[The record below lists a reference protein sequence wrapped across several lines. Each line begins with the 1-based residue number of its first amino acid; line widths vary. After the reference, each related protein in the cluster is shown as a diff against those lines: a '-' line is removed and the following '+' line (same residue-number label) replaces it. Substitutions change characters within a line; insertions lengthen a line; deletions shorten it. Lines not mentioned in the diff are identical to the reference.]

1 MNPCPCGNY
10 GTKGKE
16 CVCAPINLVKYQRKI
31 SGPIIDR
38 IDMWLEVSKV
48 DHQKLSDNKS
58 DGDATKQIKERV
70 IAAREIQGKR
80 FADSRRGIK
89 TNSEMNTRDLS
100 KMINLKNEVKEIL
113 NKSAE
118 KLDLSARAY
127 HRVIKLARTIA
138 DLADSEEIETNHILE
153 ALQYRPKKMAV

>member
-1 MNPCPCGNY
+1 M
-10 GTKGKE
+10 
-16 CVCAPINLVKYQRKI
+16 
-31 SGPIIDR
+31 
-38 IDMWLEVSKV
+38 
-48 DHQKLSDNKS
+48 
-58 DGDATKQIKERV
+58 
-70 IAAREIQGKR
+70 
-80 FADSRRGIK
+80 
-89 TNSEMNTRDLS
+89 
-100 KMINLKNEVKEIL
+100 L